1 MPTKTTMQKKSAVTP
16 KAKLT
21 KSGYVRSLPA
31 SLSAKDVIAKAK
43 TVGLSLSEA
52 HVYAI
57 RSEAKRKKKNGVHK
71 APAVHHTSHAVGSHQ
86 AEELL
91 KALGAELGFTRAMS
105 VLRAEHDRVHR
116 LLSVVR

>member
-1 MPTKTTMQKKSAVTP
+1 MAKKAKRSKKKSPTAP

-21 KSGYVRSLPA
+21 KSGFVRSLAPG
-31 SLSAKDVIAKAK
+31 LSAKEVIAKAK
-43 TVGLSLSEA
+43 AVGLTLSEA

-57 RSEAKRKKKNGVHK
+57 RSEAKRKKKGAHK
-71 APAVHHTSHAVGSHQ
+71 APAAHHASHVVGSHQ

-91 KALGAELGFTRAMS
+91 KALAAELGLTHAMS

-116 LLSVVR
+116 LLGA